1 MEIIFQLIKIEL
13 INATIS
19 ITVIILRIMHV
30 LSVNLVS
37 GVMVNIH
44 SFSVNNKIF
53 CQIGQV
59 VRQDFVI
66 LILDPDF
73 RVQY

>member
-19 ITVIILRIMHV
+19 ITVIIVRIMHV
-30 LSVNLVS
+30 LSVNLVF

-44 SFSVNNKIF
+44 SFNVNSNIF

-66 LILDPDF
+66 LMLDPDF

>member
-44 SFSVNNKIF
+44 SFSVNNKNF